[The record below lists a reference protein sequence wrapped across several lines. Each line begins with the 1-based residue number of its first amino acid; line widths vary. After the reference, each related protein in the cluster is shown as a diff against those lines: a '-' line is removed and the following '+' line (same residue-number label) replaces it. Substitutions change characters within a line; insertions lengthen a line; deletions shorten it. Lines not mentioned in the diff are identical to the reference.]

1 MFGTQQLAQRATH
14 HCGGELQS
22 THAARYKF
30 NEKKMVFFSS
40 MEKEIG
46 ITSAEE
52 QLNQEKKCL

>member
-22 THAARYKF
+22 THAACYKF
-30 NEKKMVFFSS
+30 NEKKRGFFSS
-40 MEKEIG
+40 VEKETR

-52 QLNQEKKCL
+52 PLNQGKKSL